1 MICYNR
7 NESEKLGWFCMKIKD
22 QIRNQKDTRIYQK
35 TKKYLER
42 KKETDIEEKMK
53 VVEKILELK
62 ELEKRYSYLYDLIC
76 DYLDYEFKEKNIC
89 GFDCGLCK
97 RRKDMIA
104 RNIQKDTYENGC
116 CHGYLKGKTC
126 EHLEPGKGCKIKN
139 IGCKTFTCFYLRKQG
154 YRYHVKDI
162 YFARYFF
169 NPRQLFYM
177 ENTFFVDKPIILEG
191 IMKRR

>member
-1 MICYNR
+1 MVVFK
-7 NESEKLGWFCMKIKD
+7 EKTRTKKD
-22 QIRNQKDTRIYQK
+22 EKIYQK
-35 TKKYLER
+35 TKRYLE
-42 KKETDIEEKMK
+42 KKQVDHIQEKMKIIERILEKEDIEE
-53 VVEKILELK
+53 
-62 ELEKRYSYLYDLIC
+62 RYSYLYDLIC
-76 DYLDYEFKEKNIC
+76 DYLDREFREKNIC
-89 GFDCGLCK
+89 GFDCGICK
-97 RRKDMIA
+97 RRKDMIE
-104 RNIQKDTYENGC
+104 RKVLKDTYENGC

-126 EHLEPGKGCKIKN
+126 QYLEPGKGCKIKN